1 MAENQGIV
9 DAIKQGNKE
18 AGKVL
23 KDEIA
28 DGLKPAFNT
37 LLEPLSSIKSG
48 IMMLPGVGLTTKL
61 FSAVTK
67 PLKDSF
73 SADQNTSAKE
83 QLAANQAE
91 RDAEKERVLFEDIR
105 DGIFAM
111 RDGLLGMLKT
121 AVDNPI
127 AGILAGIGMA
137 AFTLIGSF
145 FAQLAREVKFLD
157 KLLKGGLSKAFNPIR
172 NFFNSL
178 GSKFKATGLG
188 KTIDGFID
196 TVRNLFKIGDIKGF
210 KKLSMFEDLQKTFG
224 RATRP
229 IISIIDGIKSFGTN
243 VKNIFGSIKTGL
255 ASMKGFMAGFKPIM
269 AFARTVGTTLGKIF
283 LPITF
288 LISIFDFVTGFMDGY
303 KSEGVFGGIRDG
315 LAKVITGL
323 IGLPLDLLKKG
334 VAWVLKTFGFEETA
348 KTLESFSFSEIITD
362 LVRFPFNMLKK
373 AVAWIGT
380 LFTDPV
386 EALSQLWQGIVG
398 DGGLIDI
405 LFKPIDMAISWV
417 KGLFGFK
424 EPEGEEFSIAKIV
437 KDSLKSIVDF
447 FKSLLDIDVKG
458 VLKSIPGGEF
468 LLGLFEDDTLAE
480 QIADKE
486 AEIAKRQKDVDTDS
500 FYEGEAQRKMDRENL
515 LKAQQELAD
524 LKAQQAAGGG
534 TTVVNNYNSSAS
546 SNSTTVT
553 TQSLQDA
560 AVATGS
566 TMN

>member
-37 LLEPLSSIKSG
+37 LLEPLSTIKSG
-48 IMMLPGVGLTTKL
+48 IMGLPGVGLTTKL

-73 SADQNTSAKE
+73 SADQSTSAKE

-111 RDGLLGMLKT
+111 RDGILGMLKK
-121 AVDNPI
+121 AADNPLL
-127 AGILAGIGMA
+127 GLLAGITMSGFA
-137 AFTLIGSF
+137 LIGSF

-178 GSKFKATGLG
+178 GSKFKATRLG

-210 KKLSMFEDLQKTFG
+210 QKLSMFEDLQKTFG

-269 AFARTVGTTLGKIF
+269 AFAKTVGTVLGKIF

-288 LISIFDFVTGFMDGY
+288 LISIFDFVTGFMEGY

-362 LVRFPFNMLKK
+362 LVKFPFNQLKK
-373 AVAWIGT
+373 SVAWIGT

-386 EALSQLWQGIVG
+386 KALSDLWQGIVG

-417 KGLFGFK
+417 RGLFGFK
-424 EPEGEEFSIAKIV
+424 EPEGKEFSIAKIV
-437 KDSLKSIVDF
+437 KDALKSIVDF

-480 QIADKE
+480 QIAEKE

-500 FYEGEAQRKMDRENL
+500 FYEGETQRKMDRENL

-524 LKAQQAAGGG
+524 LKAQQASGGG
-534 TTVVNNYNSSAS
+534 TTVVNNYNSTAS
-546 SNSTTVT
+546 SSSTTVT

>member
-1 MAENQGIV
+1 MAENQGII
-9 DAIKQGNKE
+9 DAIKQGNKD

-28 DGLKPAFNT
+28 DGIKPAINT
-37 LLEPLSSIKSG
+37 LLEPLSQMKSG
-48 IMMLPGVGLTTKL
+48 IMMLPGMKMTTKL

-73 SADQNTSAKE
+73 SADQSTSAKE
-83 QLAANQAE
+83 QVAANEDARNKAAE
-91 RDAEKERVLFEDIR
+91 RLLFEDIR

-111 RDGLLGMLKT
+111 RDGLLGMLKK
-121 AVDNPI
+121 AADNPLL
-127 AGILAGIGMA
+127 GLLAGITMA
-137 AFTLIGSF
+137 GFALIGSF

-172 NFFNSL
+172 NFFNNL
-178 GSKFKATGLG
+178 GGKFKATKLG

-210 KKLSMFEDLQKTFG
+210 QKLSMFEDLQKTFG

-229 IISIIDGIKSFGTN
+229 IIGIIDGIKSFGTN

-255 ASMKGFMAGFKPIM
+255 SSMTSFMKTFDGVM
-269 AFARTVGTTLGKIF
+269 RFAKTVGTTLGKIF

-288 LISIFDFVTGFMDGY
+288 LISIFDFVTGFMEGY
-303 KSEGVFGGIRDG
+303 DSEGVFGGIREG

-334 VAWVLKTFGFEETA
+334 VAWVLKTFGFEESA
-348 KTLESFSFSEIITD
+348 KILESFSFSEIITD
-362 LVRFPFNMLKK
+362 LVRFPFDMLKK

-417 KGLFGFK
+417 KGLFGFE

-437 KDSLKSIVDF
+437 KDSLTSIVDF
-447 FKSLLDIDVKG
+447 FKSLLDIDVKS
-458 VLKSIPGGEF
+458 VLSSIPGGSF
-468 LLGLFEDDTLAE
+468 LLSLFEDDTLAE

-486 AEIAKRQKDVDTDS
+486 AEIAKRRADVDSDN
-500 FYEGEAQRKMDRENL
+500 FYEGELQRKMDREGL
-515 LKAQQELAD
+515 IQAQQELAD
-524 LKAQQAAGGG
+524 LRAQQRAGGG
-534 TTVVNNYNSSAS
+534 DSITNYYNSTAS
-546 SNSTTVT
+546 QNSTIY
-553 TQSLQDA
+553 QQQNLQDP
-560 AVATGS
+560 AVPAGS
-566 TMN
+566 GL

>member
-1 MAENQGIV
+1 M
-9 DAIKQGNKE
+9 
-18 AGKVL
+18 
-23 KDEIA
+23 
-28 DGLKPAFNT
+28 
-37 LLEPLSSIKSG
+37 
-48 IMMLPGVGLTTKL
+48 
-61 FSAVTK
+61 
-67 PLKDSF
+67 
-73 SADQNTSAKE
+73 
-83 QLAANQAE
+83 
-91 RDAEKERVLFEDIR
+91 FEDIR

-111 RDGLLGMLKT
+111 RDGLLGMLKKAT
-121 AVDNPI
+121 DNPLL
-127 AGILAGIGMA
+127 GLLAGITMSGFA
-137 AFTLIGSF
+137 LIGSF

-172 NFFNSL
+172 NFFNNL
-178 GSKFKATGLG
+178 GSKFKATRLG

-210 KKLSMFEDLQKTFG
+210 QRLSMFEDLQKTFG

-229 IISIIDGIKSFGTN
+229 IIGIIDGIKSFGTN

-255 ASMKGFMAGFKPIM
+255 SSMTSFMKTFDGVM
-269 AFARTVGTTLGKIF
+269 RFARTVGTTLGKIF

-288 LISIFDFVTGFMDGY
+288 LMSIFDFVTGFMEGY

-348 KTLESFSFSEIITD
+348 KTLESFSFSEIISD
-362 LVRFPFNMLKK
+362 LVKFPFNQVKK
-373 AVAWIGT
+373 SVAWIGT

-417 KGLFGFK
+417 RGLFGFK

-500 FYEGEAQRKMDRENL
+500 FYEGETQRKMDRENL

-524 LKAQQAAGGG
+524 LKAQQRAGGG
-534 TTVVNNYNSSAS
+534 TTNNNYYNSSAS
-546 SNSTTVT
+546 SNNTTY
-553 TQSLQDA
+553 QQQNLQDPA
-560 AVATGS
+560 LATGS

>member
-37 LLEPLSSIKSG
+37 LLEPLSTIKSG
-48 IMMLPGVGLTTKL
+48 IMGLPGVGLTTKL

-73 SADQNTSAKE
+73 SADQSTSAKE

-111 RDGLLGMLKT
+111 RDGILCMLKKAADNPLLGL
-121 AVDNPI
+121 
-127 AGILAGIGMA
+127 LAGITMSGFA
-137 AFTLIGSF
+137 LIGSF

-178 GSKFKATGLG
+178 GSKFKATRLG

-210 KKLSMFEDLQKTFG
+210 QKLSMFEDLQKTFG

-269 AFARTVGTTLGKIF
+269 AFAKTVGTVLGKIF

-288 LISIFDFVTGFMDGY
+288 LISIFDFVTGFMEGY

-362 LVRFPFNMLKK
+362 LVKFPFNQLKK
-373 AVAWIGT
+373 SVAWIGT

-386 EALSQLWQGIVG
+386 KALSDLWQGIVG

-417 KGLFGFK
+417 RGLFGFK
-424 EPEGEEFSIAKIV
+424 EPEGKEFSIAKIV
-437 KDSLKSIVDF
+437 KDALKSIVDF

-480 QIADKE
+480 QIAEKE

-500 FYEGEAQRKMDRENL
+500 FYEGETQRKMDRENL

-524 LKAQQAAGGG
+524 LKAQQASGGG
-534 TTVVNNYNSSAS
+534 TTVVNNYNSTAS
-546 SNSTTVT
+546 SSSTTVT

>member
-1 MAENQGIV
+1 MAENQGII

-111 RDGLLGMLKT
+111 RDGILGMLKK
-121 AVDNPI
+121 AADNPLL
-127 AGILAGIGMA
+127 GLLAGITMSGFA
-137 AFTLIGSF
+137 LIGSF

-178 GSKFKATGLG
+178 GSKFKATRLG

-210 KKLSMFEDLQKTFG
+210 QKLSMFEDLQKTFG

-269 AFARTVGTTLGKIF
+269 AFARTVGTVLGKIF

-288 LISIFDFVTGFMDGY
+288 LMSIFDFVTGFMDGY

-362 LVRFPFNMLKK
+362 LVKFPFNQLKK
-373 AVAWIGT
+373 SVAWIGT

-386 EALSQLWQGIVG
+386 KALSDLWQGIVG

-417 KGLFGFK
+417 RGLFGFK
-424 EPEGEEFSIAKIV
+424 EPEGKEFSIAKIV
-437 KDSLKSIVDF
+437 KDALKSIVDF
-447 FKSLLDIDVKG
+447 FKGLLDIDVKG

-480 QIADKE
+480 QIAEKE

-500 FYEGEAQRKMDRENL
+500 FYEGETQRKMDRENL

-534 TTVVNNYNSSAS
+534 TTVVNNYNSTAS

>member
-1 MAENQGIV
+1 MAENNQGVIN
-9 DAIKQGNKE
+9 AIKESNKAV
-18 AGKVL
+18 AGVIKDEL
-23 KDEIA
+23 KDQF
-28 DGLKPAFNT
+28 KPVT
-37 LLEPLSSIKSG
+37 DQLLAPLQSIKSG
-48 IMMLPGVGLTTKL
+48 IMGLPGVGLTTKL
-61 FSAVTK
+61 FSAVSK

-73 SADQNTSAKE
+73 SADQSTSAKE
-83 QLAANQAE
+83 QAIANQDA
-91 RDAEKERVLFEDIR
+91 RDKVTERVLFEDIR

-111 RDGLLGMLKT
+111 RDGLLGMLKK
-121 AVDNPI
+121 AADNPLL
-127 AGILAGIGMA
+127 GLLAGITMSGFA
-137 AFTLIGSF
+137 LIGSF

-172 NFFNSL
+172 NFFNNL
-178 GSKFKATGLG
+178 GSKFKATRLG

-210 KKLSMFEDLQKTFG
+210 QRLSMFEDLQKTFG

-229 IISIIDGIKSFGTN
+229 IIGIIDGIKSFGTN

-255 ASMKGFMAGFKPIM
+255 SSMTSFMKTFDGVM
-269 AFARTVGTTLGKIF
+269 RFARTVGTTLGKIF

-288 LISIFDFVTGFMDGY
+288 LMSIFDFVTGFMEGY

-348 KTLESFSFSEIITD
+348 KTLESFSFSEIISD
-362 LVRFPFNMLKK
+362 LVKFPFNQLKK
-373 AVAWIGT
+373 SVAWIGT

-417 KGLFGFK
+417 RGLFGFK

-500 FYEGEAQRKMDRENL
+500 FYEGETQRKMDRENL
-515 LKAQQELAD
+515 LKDQQELAD
-524 LKAQQAAGGG
+524 LKAQQKL
-534 TTVVNNYNSSAS
+534 VVELQIIIIIIVLHHQIIQLINNKIYK
-546 SNSTTVT
+546 
-553 TQSLQDA
+553 TQH
-560 AVATGS
+560 
-566 TMN
+566 

>member
-1 MAENQGIV
+1 MAENQGII

-178 GSKFKATGLG
+178 GSKFKEKKKK